1 MVIITGD
8 NSFSLYGHAGRG
20 FNMIMTL
27 KNGRFRYSEPM
38 FSLEW
43 AEGEDIPLTVLAK
56 YKPKE
61 KKALMQY
68 WGERGYF
75 LEN

>member
-1 MVIITGD
+1 MVVITGD

-20 FNMIMTL
+20 FTL
-27 KNGRFRYSEPM
+27 KNGKFRYSEPN
-38 FSLEW
+38 FALEW
-43 AEGEDIPLTVLAK
+43 AESEDIPSSILAK

-61 KKALMQY
+61 KKALLQY
-68 WGERGYF
+68 WSGRGYF